1 MTALYSGFAARCH
14 TALAYTNNI
23 LQMALSQTLR
33 LLQSYELAA
42 VRCHM
47 DVVEDPGNGTVTMLR
62 VLAEP
67 PLDAKMS
74 VLALTS
80 CSLQTSRCLLAVH
93 AKQ

>member
-1 MTALYSGFAARCH
+1 VHAATAVRSTDDLCASSLHAFKLCIHAH
-14 TALAYTNNI
+14 I

-67 PLDAKMS
+67 PLDAKM
-74 VLALTS
+74 
-80 CSLQTSRCLLAVH
+80 
-93 AKQ
+93 

>member
-1 MTALYSGFAARCH
+1 
-14 TALAYTNNI
+14 
-23 LQMALSQTLR
+23 MALSQTLR

-67 PLDAKMS
+67 PLDAKM
-74 VLALTS
+74 
-80 CSLQTSRCLLAVH
+80 
-93 AKQ
+93 